1 MKFTET
7 KLQGSYVIE
16 VEKIEDDRGF
26 FGRWW
31 CEDEFKKYN
40 LNTNIVQ
47 ANVSR
52 SNKKGTLR
60 GLHFQKSPHQETKLL
75 RCTKGAVYNVII
87 DLRPESPTFKKWFG
101 VKLTED
107 NHKMIYVPENFAN
120 GFLTLEDNSEV
131 YYLVTEFYNKEAES
145 GIRWNDPAFN
155 IKWPRAITE
164 ITEKDNGCA
173 NFNFKDIT

>member
-7 KLQGSYVIE
+7 ELSGSFVIE

-26 FGRWW
+26 FGRLW
-31 CEDEFKKYN
+31 CDEELKKYN

-47 ANVSR
+47 ANISL
-52 SNKKGTLR
+52 SKKAGTLR
-60 GLHFQKSPHQETKLL
+60 GLHFQKSPYQETKLL

-131 YYLVTEFYNKEAES
+131 YYMVTQFYNKESES
-145 GIRWNDPAFN
+145 GIRWNDPTFN
-155 IKWPRAITE
+155 IKWPRE
-164 ITEKDNGCA
+164 ISEISEKDIKQA
-173 NFNFKDIT
+173 NFNIKDII

>member
-7 KLQGSYVIE
+7 ELSGSFVIE

-26 FGRWW
+26 FGRLW
-31 CEDEFKKYN
+31 CDEELKKYN

-47 ANVSR
+47 ANISL
-52 SNKKGTLR
+52 SKKAGTLR
-60 GLHFQKSPHQETKLL
+60 GLHFQKSPYQETKLL

-131 YYLVTEFYNKEAES
+131 YYMVTQFYNKESES

-155 IKWPRAITE
+155 IKWPRE
-164 ITEKDNGCA
+164 ISEISEKDIKQA
-173 NFNFKDIT
+173 NFNIKDII

>member
-7 KLQGSYVIE
+7 ELSGSFVIE
-16 VEKIEDDRGF
+16 VEKMEDDRGF
-26 FGRWW
+26 FGRLW
-31 CEDEFKKYN
+31 CEDEFKKHN

-47 ANVSR
+47 SNVSL

-60 GLHFQKSPHQETKLL
+60 GMHFQKSPYQETKLL
-75 RCTKGAVYNVII
+75 RCTKGAVYDVII

-107 NHKMIYVPENFAN
+107 NHKMIYVPENFAH

-131 YYLVTEFYNKEAES
+131 TYFVTQFYNKEAERVL
-145 GIRWNDPAFN
+145 RWNDPAFN
-155 IKWPRAITE
+155 IKWPIEITE
-164 ITEKDNGCA
+164 ISGKDRSHA
-173 NFNFKDIT
+173 NFNLIDIT